1 MSRLCHVHVS
11 TTSRQFAV
19 PAALYSV
26 FNALAFYNLR
36 LVSPP
41 TYRLLINLKVLF
53 SGLLLQG
60 LIGTKLSKRQ
70 WLGLCILV
78 MACGVEQWDS
88 FDVNTGQKGDDHSA
102 MG

>member
-1 MSRLCHVHVS
+1 MSRLHHVPVS

-88 FDVNTGQKGDDHSA
+88 FDVNTGQSSA
-102 MG
+102 E

>member
-1 MSRLCHVHVS
+1 MSRLHHVPVS

-88 FDVNTGQKGDDHSA
+88 FDVNTGQNGA
-102 MG
+102 E